1 MQKLLYIAPHLSTGG
16 LPQYLTKKIEL
27 LKDEFDIYL
36 VEWVDCTGG
45 KLVVQRNKI
54 KNLLPES
61 KFYTLYEDKTELF
74 SIINKIQP
82 DIIHLEEIPEMF
94 MDTKVAEFIYDPR
107 RKYKIVETSHDSSYD
122 TTQKTFYPD
131 KFMLVSEWQMNQY
144 KDINIPSVLVEYPIE
159 YVNRPDRTEAL
170 KKLGLDPEY
179 KHVLHIGLFT
189 PRKNQKEFFEY
200 ARALKDEKIIFHCV
214 GNQADNFKW
223 YWEPLMQDKPE
234 NVVWWNE
241 RTDVENFY
249 QAMDLFLFTSRG
261 TDRDK
266 ETMPL
271 VIREAISNQ
280 IPILIYNLP
289 VYLNY
294 FNKFDN
300 ISYLNFDNFKSNC
313 NKILSMLGVGK
324 TFLNKDEEVFII
336 STYPKSATVINSTKH
351 CIEAIKK
358 TGRKVILTSHIPV
371 PKELSDIAD
380 YVVSDNNNILTKHSY
395 YCNYWSDYPEA
406 KVHVNLRGNDNDVYH
421 GPTVYSNYSNG
432 AALAFGL
439 GFKKAFFLNYDY
451 ILKNED
457 FVNEVS
463 KELETS
469 DLYFGKYQAYE
480 GQCLYTFF
488 YAATPGPFISVI
500 PNIYNADDYNKLQ
513 SSWGSESNGLENMFY
528 HAFKNA
534 EDIYYEDGDEFN
546 RKVEKTF
553 HHTDFSRVEYY
564 TILPTNIPNTFA
576 PFIRISNNKEDKEIR
591 LSIFKD
597 GQEIDY
603 EWISVNGKI
612 DFYKVYPYEEGL
624 TAVFKIYDNGILI
637 DEKILKVENL
647 QNNGLLELKNLKPK
661 IKLMH
666 LTTEPETNPK
676 EIRSVENIKEFCDE
690 MGIDYDLRINKIWTE
705 MPPKDTCNR
714 PDVVQEKPGYYKLA
728 AGHYGCYLA
737 HKNAICDED
746 NVNYDYVLI
755 VEGDV
760 VIDSDWVELFK
771 SLDRFARISTEKDM
785 DIIGFGNPW
794 QDRNLNGGKYE
805 DIFLD
810 VTPFIPAQSYLITKD
825 KVAKIK
831 QLLETTPWDAI
842 DLWMCN
848 VARLR
853 IGTAEKIY
861 TKHLP
866 GFSIIEQTIKDANTD
881 NPLIFLQ

>member
-1 MQKLLYIAPHLSTGG
+1 
-16 LPQYLTKKIEL
+16 
-27 LKDEFDIYL
+27 
-36 VEWVDCTGG
+36 
-45 KLVVQRNKI
+45 
-54 KNLLPES
+54 
-61 KFYTLYEDKTELF
+61 
-74 SIINKIQP
+74 
-82 DIIHLEEIPEMF
+82 

-131 KFMLVSEWQMNQY
+131 KFMFVSDWQINQY

-159 YVNRPDRTEAL
+159 YVDRPDRTEAL
-170 KKLGLDPEY
+170 NKLGLDPEY

-261 TDRDK
+261 TDQDK

-324 TFLNKDEEVFII
+324 TILNKDEEVFII
-336 STYPKSATVINSTKH
+336 STYPKSATVINSTKQ

-463 KELETS
+463 KEL
-469 DLYFGKYQAYE
+469 
-480 GQCLYTFF
+480 
-488 YAATPGPFISVI
+488 
-500 PNIYNADDYNKLQ
+500 
-513 SSWGSESNGLENMFY
+513 
-528 HAFKNA
+528 
-534 EDIYYEDGDEFN
+534 
-546 RKVEKTF
+546 
-553 HHTDFSRVEYY
+553 
-564 TILPTNIPNTFA
+564 
-576 PFIRISNNKEDKEIR
+576 
-591 LSIFKD
+591 
-597 GQEIDY
+597 
-603 EWISVNGKI
+603 
-612 DFYKVYPYEEGL
+612 
-624 TAVFKIYDNGILI
+624 
-637 DEKILKVENL
+637 
-647 QNNGLLELKNLKPK
+647 
-661 IKLMH
+661 
-666 LTTEPETNPK
+666 
-676 EIRSVENIKEFCDE
+676 
-690 MGIDYDLRINKIWTE
+690 
-705 MPPKDTCNR
+705 
-714 PDVVQEKPGYYKLA
+714 
-728 AGHYGCYLA
+728 
-737 HKNAICDED
+737 
-746 NVNYDYVLI
+746 
-755 VEGDV
+755 
-760 VIDSDWVELFK
+760 
-771 SLDRFARISTEKDM
+771 
-785 DIIGFGNPW
+785 
-794 QDRNLNGGKYE
+794 
-805 DIFLD
+805 
-810 VTPFIPAQSYLITKD
+810 
-825 KVAKIK
+825 
-831 QLLETTPWDAI
+831 
-842 DLWMCN
+842 
-848 VARLR
+848 
-853 IGTAEKIY
+853 
-861 TKHLP
+861 
-866 GFSIIEQTIKDANTD
+866 
-881 NPLIFLQ
+881 